1 MTKKGDS
8 LLEEIESLRV
18 GRNVLLEQKKKELEE
33 ESDRELTSCKRELE
47 EKNKAAKASLM
58 KKVAELADGISE
70 CEKLLSELKD
80 VKAKEEYSAKINRLK
95 NRFENSEL
103 DLQFDTI
110 TRNKFDKYKSH

>member
-1 MTKKGDS
+1 M
-8 LLEEIESLRV
+8 RV

-47 EKNKAAKASLM
+47 EKNKAKEASLM
-58 KKVAELADGISE
+58 TKVAELAGGVSE

-95 NRFENSEL
+95 NRFENSKL